1 MARVRWDGDAAGAV
15 RAQEA
20 MTAALAEYTAEANQ
34 GVLSAKALESKAR
47 AVAELANP
55 QEKYN
60 RKMRELAEAVS
71 KGKVSVDQAAVSA
84 QRYQREL
91 DRAGESGRKAFDPA
105 MLASYAAGLGSVTA
119 VVAAIKQAFTEAEA
133 ASQSA
138 ADAIF
143 QSLGAVGE
151 LGQLGAEGARKALDI
166 QRQLIEGGTV
176 LPTQRAQA
184 ADIAANMVNAGLTDD
199 QIQLLVKDL
208 GGAGGLVRAENMTK
222 VGGNLV
228 GLMTQF
234 GETDMRDMTS
244 RVLVAA
250 NKTKADLAVT
260 SNNILTFGEL
270 ASGAGIDLNQAMAG
284 YVASEKGGASPESA
298 AEMQKSFYSQVYRR
312 QLAVDGDLMAT
323 LDSIQSKIPKGGT
336 AFDVLG
342 DANAVIGYEAL
353 QKNRAVLLQNL
364 ADITTPPEGQI
375 RTAGQV
381 MAELS
386 PAARAAQLKG
396 RAEGKEAVV
405 SEDKNAEREL
415 LFDAYVAEMNQ
426 RGLEAGEGA
435 MTRWLR
441 NRAMATL
448 DVSGMED
455 KELQSIVDTQGSSLV
470 GDVSPELMAAIKDY
484 LERIANNTDQQKND
498 AKKRD
503 AVRPE

>member
-1 MARVRWDGDAAGAV
+1 
-15 RAQEA
+15 
-20 MTAALAEYTAEANQ
+20 
-34 GVLSAKALESKAR
+34 
-47 AVAELANP
+47 
-55 QEKYN
+55 
-60 RKMRELAEAVS
+60 
-71 KGKVSVDQAAVSA
+71 
-84 QRYQREL
+84 
-91 DRAGESGRKAFDPA
+91 
-105 MLASYAAGLGSVTA
+105 
-119 VVAAIKQAFTEAEA
+119 
-133 ASQSA
+133 
-138 ADAIF
+138 
-143 QSLGAVGE
+143 
-151 LGQLGAEGARKALDI
+151 
-166 QRQLIEGGTV
+166 
-176 LPTQRAQA
+176 
-184 ADIAANMVNAGLTDD
+184 
-199 QIQLLVKDL
+199 
-208 GGAGGLVRAENMTK
+208 
-222 VGGNLV
+222 
-228 GLMTQF
+228 
-234 GETDMRDMTS
+234 
-244 RVLVAA
+244 
-250 NKTKADLAVT
+250 
-260 SNNILTFGEL
+260 
-270 ASGAGIDLNQAMAG
+270 
-284 YVASEKGGASPESA
+284 
-298 AEMQKSFYSQVYRR
+298 MQKSFYSQVYRR